1 MAAVPV
7 SPYLSRRIRK
17 NTGPISR
24 TAMTKQ
30 KPLKPK
36 KKMQVGIR
44 QNFDA
49 EKAKR
54 NALAQF
60 DVGLNNYQR
69 GSDNRWRKV
78 QRP

>member
-1 MAAVPV
+1 
-7 SPYLSRRIRK
+7 
-17 NTGPISR
+17 
-24 TAMTKQ
+24 MTKQ
-30 KPLKPK
+30 KSLKPK
-36 KKMQVGIR
+36 KKVQVGIR

-54 NALAQF
+54 TALAQF